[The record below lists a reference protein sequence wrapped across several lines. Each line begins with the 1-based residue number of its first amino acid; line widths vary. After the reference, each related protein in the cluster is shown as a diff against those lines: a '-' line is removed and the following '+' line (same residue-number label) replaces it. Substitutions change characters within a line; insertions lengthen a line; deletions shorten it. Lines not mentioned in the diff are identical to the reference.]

1 MPAEPR
7 SPREMS
13 PDRCSS
19 CGDGRVTRDRVVMA
33 RKIPVIEAIACPAC
47 GDWWFETCGERLTG
61 EALVRLGLT
70 G

>member
-1 MPAEPR
+1 MR
-7 SPREMS
+7 

-19 CGDGRVTRDRVVMA
+19 CGDGHVTRDRVVLA
-33 RKIPVIEAIACPAC
+33 RKIPVIEAIACHAC